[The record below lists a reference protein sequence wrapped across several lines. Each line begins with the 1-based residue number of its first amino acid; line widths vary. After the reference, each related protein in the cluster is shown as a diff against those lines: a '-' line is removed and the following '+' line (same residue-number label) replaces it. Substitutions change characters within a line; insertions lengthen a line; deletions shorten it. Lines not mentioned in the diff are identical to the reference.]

1 MPDDSWIDGINIYS
15 FESGDYGE
23 YSESDE
29 TKVKTDYIS
38 GAGESN
44 FPDVSLYDFINVPS
58 TVDPPASNATPT
70 RYRMRGYFVAGSTY
84 EFWVTT
90 SPSSPNPSGNPLVS
104 VTVDSILSQ

>member
-1 MPDDSWIDGINIYS
+1 MEDSWLDTKLTL
-15 FESGDYGE
+15 
-23 YSESDE
+23 SDE
-29 TKVKTDYIS
+29 FFFPEESRQPEMAVNDDPVFQIPLSLFNSVEATTS
-38 GAGESN
+38 PAG
-44 FPDVSLYDFINVPS
+44 P
-58 TVDPPASNATPT
+58 TATPT